1 MYDPTVF
8 TAADRRAEQ
17 IADDMPDFSEISNAA
32 IALIKAVRK
41 LDDNPLVKSVEP
53 VQLISDYLGELIFDL
68 IKYEEDPRYP
78 REVIDAVSEEFDS
91 ERATWVPT
99 IERDIQDAKL
109 IKPTIDL
116 ANMVQGI
123 LGAKS

>member
-17 IADDMPDFSEISNAA
+17 IADDMPDLSEISNAA

-41 LDDNPLVKSVEP
+41 LEDNPLIKSVEP
-53 VQLISDYLGELIFDL
+53 VQRMSDFLGELIEDF
-68 IKYEEDPRYP
+68 INYEEDPRYP
-78 REVIDAVSEEFDS
+78 REVLEAVSEEFAS
-91 ERATWVPT
+91 ERASWVLT